1 MLTLFQDASSLLP
14 IRSAFHARSASWRV
28 SLDERV
34 NVPAVAACGL
44 TPVQKP
50 LLFGRCYLRRP
61 MDHHQASGSEL
72 SNNMVV
78 LVYNKFIIMEM
89 IESFRYY
96 SETESF
102 VTTRRKFAITRRK
115 KACSR
120 LLESMLLLGESL
132 LLLGESLLSLTER
145 LLLLGDSLLLLGERK
160 LAVG

>member
-1 MLTLFQDASSLLP
+1 
-14 IRSAFHARSASWRV
+14 
-28 SLDERV
+28 
-34 NVPAVAACGL
+34 
-44 TPVQKP
+44 
-50 LLFGRCYLRRP
+50 

-115 KACSR
+115 KACRR
-120 LLESMLLLGESL
+120 LIVE
-132 LLLGESLLSLTER
+132 
-145 LLLLGDSLLLLGERK
+145 
-160 LAVG
+160 AVG